1 MNIIKIIS
9 ESQLSK
15 LLLCI
20 SGTKEVS
27 ITTETVV
34 KMNKTNNP
42 YFGKVRKQT
51 KTSAL
56 INFDYESSVNRGLQK
71 EGKDADFEAKGRA
84 WGAHVPGTPLLLHK
98 DKLYLNIREISKQS
112 VYVYEDRE
120 IGREE
125 LAGWLPAYKKNENQ
139 GLENEVV
146 VRAFGIDGIIAITVD
161 GTDYIVT
168 R

>member
-71 EGKDADFEAKGRA
+71 RVKTRTSRPRA
-84 WGAHVPGTPLLLHK
+84 ERG
-98 DKLYLNIREISKQS
+98 
-112 VYVYEDRE
+112 VYTF
-120 IGREE
+120 
-125 LAGWLPAYKKNENQ
+125 PA
-139 GLENEVV
+139 
-146 VRAFGIDGIIAITVD
+146 RRCCC
-161 GTDYIVT
+161 T
-168 R
+168 RTSCTFRN